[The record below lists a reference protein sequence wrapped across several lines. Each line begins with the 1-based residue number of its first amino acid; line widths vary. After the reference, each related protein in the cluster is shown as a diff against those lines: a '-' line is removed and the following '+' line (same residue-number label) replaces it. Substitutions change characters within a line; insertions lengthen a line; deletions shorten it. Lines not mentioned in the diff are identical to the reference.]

1 MKNYLSSPEN
11 VCQSFR
17 IKRKHQWRSLFIIC
31 SITIVLVDIFEI
43 LITGFLRT
51 LLNHNLFMKEYCL
64 YTTINVAAAIQNC
77 LGKYVIQDSKKSS
90 YMNEDMEKFLFQRS
104 SKV

>member
-1 MKNYLSSPEN
+1 MKNCLSSPEN

-31 SITIVLVDIFEI
+31 SIIVPLDIFEI
-43 LITGFLRT
+43 LITIFLRA

-77 LGKYVIQDSKKSS
+77 LGKYIIQDSKKSS